1 MSNHELEKPV
11 DNTLLEYRYSETL
24 TSIDVT
30 IFKISTLKP
39 NPFIMSQ

>member
-1 MSNHELEKPV
+1 MPNHDMEKTV
-11 DNTLLEYRYSETL
+11 DDTLLEYRYSETL

-39 NPFIMSQ
+39 NPFIMSE